1 MLICQFSTQ
10 PPNSI
15 LMKKFIF
22 FLIILVSLGLKSQDN
37 TAAYK
42 IPPKDILD
50 LASAPPA
57 PTVLIS
63 QNGEWMVI
71 QQKNAFFD
79 LADLSQDELKIGG
92 VRINPA
98 AYAQSRVP
106 FIVSIKLKN
115 LKNGSEYEIKG
126 MPLKPKIS
134 FVRFAP
140 NEQKVA
146 FLNQSA
152 SGNELWVL
160 EIASKSASRWTDV
173 LINSAL
179 GDPFHWLDNENIIA
193 KAVRKGY
200 FPPKPEPVP
209 GGPIIQETE
218 GVAAPAATY
227 QDLLKNSF
235 DELQFEHY
243 CTVDL
248 VRINKS
254 GSTNIIRNLLL
265 SLYDISPDKKYILL
279 TRLKKPFSYQVPYF
293 RFASQVEIID
303 LMGKSVRILADNPA
317 DEVRPKGFDATTKF
331 PRGFQWRDDLPST
344 IAWIQALDEGDP
356 KKQVEFRDALLQ
368 IQAPFSGGPLS
379 IYQSVMRLVSVYWN
393 DTHLAIVKEGLYA
406 NRQVLIKKFDPYL
419 PNLKSDTIF
428 SYSSQDAYRDPG
440 NLVMTKNEYGR
451 TVVLTDPGKIKVYT
465 ISPGATPDGNMPYL
479 SAVDLNTKTQEILW
493 RCKAPYYE
501 FPVQVID
508 AQSGTFITSR
518 ESVTESPNYY
528 LRNYKGLNP
537 TALTNFPNPQPQL
550 NGIKKEK
557 IQYQRSDGLQLTAT
571 LYTPKGYDKV
581 KDGPLPVMMWA
592 YPLEY
597 KSASDAGQVRGS
609 KYMFTRVSSGSPLF
623 WVLRGYA
630 VMDQTEM
637 PIVGEGEDEPNNTY
651 IPQLVQNA
659 EAAVNKV
666 VDLGIGDRNRIGIG
680 GHSYGAFMTANLLAH
695 SDLFKAGIARSG
707 AYNMTLTPFRF
718 QSEQR
723 SFWEAPEV
731 YLAMSPFAHAHKIN
745 EPILLI
751 HGEADNNSGTFP
763 IQSERLYSA
772 IKGNGGIARLVML
785 PYESHGYAAKES
797 VLHMLFE
804 MDQWLEKNVKNPQS
818 KSLKPKS

>member
-1 MLICQFSTQ
+1 MKRLIFVCMLLSCLRL
-10 PPNSI
+10 N
-15 LMKKFIF
+15 
-22 FLIILVSLGLKSQDN
+22 SQDN
-37 TAAYK
+37 TAASAAYK
-42 IPPKDILD
+42 LPPKEILD

-57 PTVLIS
+57 PTVLIN
-63 QNGEWMVI
+63 QTGEWMVI

-79 LADLSQDELKIGG
+79 LADLAQSELKIGG

-106 FIVSIKLKN
+106 FIVSLKLKN

-126 MPLKPKIS
+126 MPVKPKIS
-134 FVRFAP
+134 FVRYSP
-140 NEQKVA
+140 NEQKIA
-146 FLNQSA
+146 FLHQSSA
-152 SGNELWVL
+152 GNELWVVDM
-160 EIASKSASRWTDV
+160 ATRSASRWTDV

-179 GDPFHWLDNENIIA
+179 GDPFHWLDNDHLIA
-193 KAVRKGY
+193 KVVRKGY
-200 FPPKPEPVP
+200 LPPNPNAVP
-209 GGPIIQETE
+209 SGPTIQETE

-227 QDLLKNSF
+227 QDLLKNN
-235 DELQFEHY
+235 DDGLQFEHY
-243 CTVDL
+243 CTIDL
-248 VRINKS
+248 CKVSKS
-254 GSTNIIRNLLL
+254 GVFAISRNLLI
-265 SLYDISPDKKYILL
+265 SQYDISPDKKYLLL
-279 TRLKKPFSYQVPYF
+279 TKLKKPYSFQVPYF
-293 RFASQVEIID
+293 RFASQIEVID
-303 LMGKSVRILADNPA
+303 LQGKSVRILADNPA
-317 DEVRPKGFDATTKF
+317 DEVRPKGFDATNKF

-344 IAWIQALDEGDP
+344 IAWVQALDEGDP
-356 KKQVEFRDALLQ
+356 KKAVEFRDALMQ
-368 IQAPFSGGPLS
+368 IHAPFSGSPIT
-379 IYQSVMRLVSVYWN
+379 IYQSGMRLSAVYWS
-393 DTHLAIVKEGLYA
+393 DAHLAVVKEGMFST
-406 NRQVLIKKFDPYL
+406 RQVLLKKFNPYL
-419 PNLKSDTIF
+419 PSLKPDTLF

-451 TVVLTDPGKIKVYT
+451 SIVLTDPGKIKLYT
-465 ISPGATPDGNMPYL
+465 ISQGATAEGNMPYL
-479 SAVDLNTKTQEILW
+479 GALDLKTKTQDILW

-501 FPVQVID
+501 YPVQVID
-508 AQSGTFITSR
+508 IQSGTFITSR
-518 ESVTESPNYY
+518 ESVTDNPNFY

-571 LYTPKGYDKV
+571 LYTPKGYDKI

-637 PIVGEGEDEPNNTY
+637 PIVGEGDEEPNNTY

-659 EAAVNKV
+659 EAAVNKI

-707 AYNMTLTPFRF
+707 AYNRTLTPFGF
-718 QSEQR
+718 QNEQR

-731 YLAMSPFAHAHKIN
+731 YLAMSPFANAHKIN
-745 EPILLI
+745 EPVLLI

-763 IQSERLYSA
+763 IQSERLFSA
-772 IKGNGGIARLVML
+772 IKGNGGVARLVML

-797 VLHMLFE
+797 VLHMLYE
-804 MDQWLEKNVKNPQS
+804 MDQWLEKNVKYPQN
-818 KSLKPKS
+818 KSQKPKS